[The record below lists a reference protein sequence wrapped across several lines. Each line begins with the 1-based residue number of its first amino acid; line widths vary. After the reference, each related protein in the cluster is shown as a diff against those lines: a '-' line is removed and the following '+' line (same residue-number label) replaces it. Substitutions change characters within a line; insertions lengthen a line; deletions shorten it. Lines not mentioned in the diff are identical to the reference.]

1 MKRLP
6 AFVFIHVTGV
16 PSIPLSVD
24 PSSLTPKAKRTAS
37 SRVTLTALQ
46 APPEGCSLSLR
57 QGPPQ
62 GKGTTPTPSTV
73 GSDC

>member
-46 APPEGCSLSLR
+46 GPAGRLFIVSQTGPSPG
-57 QGPPQ
+57 QGHSSHPQ
-62 GKGTTPTPSTV
+62 H
-73 GSDC
+73 CWQ